1 MQKFPTT
8 ETHFN
13 KKQPSHEAWIFICLQ
28 YLMEKINGFL
38 LVIVLPLLL
47 FFISY
52 YGFETSYVLGIKTW
66 EKAPD
71 FMFSSVYAY
80 RVLPNYLSIHVTDA
94 LDFIIDHYLPS
105 SKDFIVKQGSLFY
118 HGTFLI
124 NAFFFI
130 LTSITLDVIL
140 KLRPVELLSNKNV
153 RRMVHLIAVF
163 FIVIMQYVP
172 TNCDCMAVFF
182 YCWGIYFTLQY
193 LHAGKS
199 ADLAALALIIGVSTF
214 IRETACLNIA
224 FFAAVFIHPENLGR
238 KKFVFIKET
247 VLLLVAFI
255 VPYIGLRMVI
265 RQEASFFE
273 GLYLIKNFTSPYNLA
288 GLLFGILSIY
298 FSYSFS
304 GLPGRK
310 MIRRYFFF
318 SLPYLMM
325 IALVGLFWETR
336 LFMPLL
342 LAAVVMASHKFK
354 NMIVQE

>member
-1 MQKFPTT
+1 MQKFPAN

-13 KKQPSHEAWIFICLQ
+13 KKQLSHEARILICLK

-80 RVLPNYLSIHVTDA
+80 RVLPNYLSIHGTEA
-94 LDFIIDHYLPS
+94 LTFIIDHYLPS
-105 SKDFIVKQGSLFY
+105 SKNFIIKQGSLFY
-118 HGTFLI
+118 HSTFLI

-130 LTSITLDVIL
+130 LTSVILHNIL
-140 KLRPVELLSNKNV
+140 KLKPVELLSNSNV

-163 FIVIMQYVP
+163 FVVITQYVP
-172 TNCDCMAVFF
+172 TNCDCIALFF
-182 YCWGIYFTLQY
+182 YCWGIYFTLRY
-193 LHAGKS
+193 LHAGKA
-199 ADLAALALIIGVSTF
+199 ADLVALAVIIGVSTF

-224 FFAAVFIHPENLGR
+224 FFAAVFIHPENLRR
-238 KKFVFIKET
+238 KKLVFIKET
-247 VLLLVAFI
+247 IILLAAFI
-255 VPYIGLRMVI
+255 LPYIGLRIAI

-288 GLLFGILSIY
+288 GLLLGFLGIY

-304 GLPGRK
+304 GRPGRK

-318 SLPYLMM
+318 ALPYLIM

-336 LFMPLL
+336 LFIPLL
-342 LAAVVMASHKFK
+342 LAAVVMASHQFK